1 MFPHNNN
8 NNFMNNNNM
17 INNNNFQPFQPQNL
31 PNIQQPM
38 SSINNN
44 MNMLN
49 NDFSNINN
57 PNSNQNKIKDPKHL
71 KLNKIVQIESALPIY
86 NFKYN
91 DKEFDV
97 ITQICITAVRDN
109 LDDIANFCSEKIKE
123 KLKGQWFVL
132 VRDKNIEN
140 FEYCFS
146 HIKNK
151 DILIFQFREKIF
163 YVSSLNK

>member
-17 INNNNFQPFQPQNL
+17 INNNNFQPFQSQNL

-38 SSINNN
+38 PSINN
-44 MNMLN
+44 NMLN

>member
-17 INNNNFQPFQPQNL
+17 INNNNFQPFQSQNL

-38 SSINNN
+38 SSINN
-44 MNMLN
+44 NMLN

-86 NFKYN
+86 NYKYN